1 MSIRKIN
8 KYMKPININGF
19 KQFTLFITIT
29 FVLSACSN
37 YQKILKSNDYD
48 LKMKTAVELYEKK
61 EYGKAFPLLEE
72 LISIFRATSK
82 AEDIYYYYAYCN
94 YHLDDLVSAA
104 YHFQKFSKT
113 YPNSKRAEETAFMA
127 ALCYYKG
134 SPVYSLDQTN
144 TYKAINEL
152 QLYLNTYPNN
162 ARVNECNELIDK
174 LRAKLEKKD
183 YETGLLFFN
192 LMDYKAANVSLRNTL
207 KNFPN
212 TVYKEEI
219 MLLIVKAN
227 YNLAEN
233 SIETK
238 KKERYKQT
246 IDAYINFIDK
256 FADSKK
262 VKEAESI
269 YSSALNK
276 YEKL

>member
-1 MSIRKIN
+1 MKTSFLKHKLYSISFWLK
-8 KYMKPININGF
+8 G
-19 KQFTLFITIT
+19 LFLISLIS
-29 FVLSACSN
+29 LSSCSN
-37 YQKILKSNDYD
+37 YQKILKGNDYD
-48 LKMKTAVELYEKK
+48 LKMKTAIELYEKK
-61 EYGKAFPLLEE
+61 EYGKAYPILEE
-72 LISIFRATSK
+72 LISIFRATNK
-82 AEDIYYYYAYCN
+82 AEDIYYYYAFTN

-104 YHFQKFSKT
+104 YHFQQFSKT

-127 ALCYYKG
+127 AYCFYKG

-152 QLYLNTYPNN
+152 QLYLNSYPNST
-162 ARVNECNELIDK
+162 RVAECNELIDK

-212 TVYKEEI
+212 TKYKEEI
-219 MLLIVKAN
+219 MLLILKSN

-233 SIETK
+233 SVEEK

-256 FADSKK
+256 FADQKK
-262 VKEAESI
+262 LKEAEAI
-269 YSSALNK
+269 YTSARSK
-276 YEKL
+276 YERL